1 MADKTIKQ
9 QQTLNDLLQDS
20 LNQREETV
28 KTLRDQLNLE
38 KELAN
43 LVRGS
48 KDLNK
53 KQLDVVGSVLDKSQ
67 DILDNQKQIYEET
80 LNTVDLEKL
89 ERDLIREGLGDRTS
103 IIEKLKAQQN
113 IQKQTNNLINL
124 QASAYEK
131 IGGSVESMIKNIPLF
146 GEFLSSALGADGLGR
161 NMADGF
167 RTRVSESGFGR
178 EAGAE
183 FAGGLG
189 VSLFQTGDVSGTKA
203 FLASFITNIP
213 LFVATAVGGL
223 FTIGLSQGLE
233 SMTFKQ
239 RFVNFI
245 GGGAAAGLREA
256 FGNLDRVTLANVRRL
271 SIQKFLFGSN
281 RQDLAKILQLQTEI
295 SGLTE
300 KQAFDVQTQI
310 QRFARLRGVLP
321 KDVIADIAQNT
332 ELFAKFAKD
341 GGANL
346 GEAAVRARELG
357 LSLSTVSSISDTL
370 LDFQSSIEAELKA
383 SLLIGR
389 QLNLNRAR
397 ELALAGDQAGLLE
410 EIVKQVGT
418 EAELNRMNVIERQ
431 ALAEALG
438 ISVAELN
445 RLASGDVEFGSSD
458 VKENTQ
464 AVKNLTLTLGLLAGV
479 GIGRAIIGG
488 APGLQLGI
496 MRAANRDMIR
506 EMKNENLKGGP
517 VSRELRLQA
526 IQRVGTGGVLARRIA
541 GGVGFAGRAIAGASG
556 LGALIFGVNTIISLF
571 RQNNN
576 TQETIAR
583 KSVAQAQNFPI
594 FSSEALGN

>member
-1 MADKTIKQ
+1 MAEKTIKQ
-9 QQTLNDLLQDS
+9 QQTLNDELQEG
-20 LNQREETV
+20 LELREDTLR
-28 KTLRDQLNLE
+28 TLRDQLSLE
-38 KELAN
+38 KQLSDLLRDENN
-43 LVRGS
+43 LS
-48 KDLNK
+48 K
-53 KQLDVVGSVLDKSQ
+53 KQLAVIDSVLDKSK
-67 DILDNQKQIYEET
+67 DILDNQKQVYEET

-146 GEFLSSALGADGLGR
+146 GDFLSSALGADGLGR

-178 EAGAE
+178 DAGAE

-189 VSLFQTGDVSGTKA
+189 VSLFQTADVSGSKA
-203 FLASFITNIP
+203 FLASLVTNVP
-213 LFVATAVGGL
+213 LLLAATVGTL
-223 FTIGLSQGLE
+223 FSIGLSQGLE
-233 SMTFKQ
+233 SMTLKQ
-239 RFVNFI
+239 RFVSFV
-245 GGGAAAGLREA
+245 GGGAADGLREA

-300 KQAFDVQTQI
+300 KQAFDIQTQI

-370 LDFQSSIEAELKA
+370 LNFQSSIEAELKA

-397 ELALAGDQAGLLE
+397 ELALAGDQAGLLN
-410 EIVKQVGT
+410 EIVSLVGS
-418 EAELNRMNVIERQ
+418 EAELNRMNAIERQ
-431 ALAEALG
+431 ALAEAIG
-438 ISVAELN
+438 VSVAELN

-458 VKENTQ
+458 VKENTL
-464 AVKNLTLTLGLLAGV
+464 ALKNLTLALGLSAG
-479 GIGRAIIGG
+479 AAIGG
-488 APGLQLGI
+488 MIARSAPGLRLGI
-496 MRAANRDMIR
+496 MRGANRSMIQ
-506 EMKNENLKGGP
+506 ELKALDIGKAARNTAVLNVGRGG
-517 VSRELRLQA
+517 A
-526 IQRVGTGGVLARRIA
+526 MAGRIA
-541 GGVGFAGRAIAGASG
+541 GTVGFAGRALAGASG

-571 RQNNN
+571 RKNNN

-583 KSVAQAQNFPI
+583 KSVTQAQNFPV
-594 FSSEALGN
+594 FSSEVLSGN

>member
-20 LNQREETV
+20 LGQREETV

-146 GEFLSSALGADGLGR
+146 GDFLSSALGADGLGK

-189 VSLFQTGDVSGTKA
+189 VSLFQTADVSGSKA
-203 FLASFITNIP
+203 FLASLVTNVP
-213 LFVATAVGGL
+213 LLLAATVGTL
-223 FTIGLSQGLE
+223 FSIGLSQGLE
-233 SMTFKQ
+233 SMTLKQ
-239 RFVNFI
+239 RFVNFV
-245 GGGAAAGLREA
+245 GGGAADGLREA

-300 KQAFDVQTQI
+300 KQAFDIQTQI

-341 GGANL
+341 GGVNL

-397 ELALAGDQAGLLE
+397 ELALAGDQAGLLN
-410 EIVKQVGT
+410 EIVSLVGS
-418 EAELNRMNVIERQ
+418 EAELNRMNAIERQ
-431 ALAEALG
+431 ALAEAIG
-438 ISVAELN
+438 VSVAELN

-464 AVKNLTLTLGLLAGV
+464 ALKNLTLALGLSAGAAV
-479 GIGRAIIGG
+479 GGMIARS
-488 APGLQLGI
+488 APALRLGI
-496 MRAANRDMIR
+496 ARGANRDMIQ
-506 EMKNENLKGGP
+506 ELK
-517 VSRELRLQA
+517 RLNIDKA
-526 IQRVGTGGVLARRIA
+526 ARNTAVLNVGRGAGMAGRIA
-541 GGVGFAGRAIAGASG
+541 GTVGFAGRALAGASG

-571 RQNNN
+571 RKNNN

-583 KSVAQAQNFPI
+583 KSVTQAQNFPV
-594 FSSEALGN
+594 FSSEVLSGN